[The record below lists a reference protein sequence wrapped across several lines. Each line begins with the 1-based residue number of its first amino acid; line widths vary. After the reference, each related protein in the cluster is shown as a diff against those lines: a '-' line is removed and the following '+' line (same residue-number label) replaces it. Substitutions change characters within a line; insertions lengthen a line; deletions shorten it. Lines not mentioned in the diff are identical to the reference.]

1 MNGVPG
7 KRRARALPLWSE
19 PCPHEV
25 VSGKSC
31 WCREAPLVELFRRAQ
46 SEKRARR
53 MIHPALPGKQDQGPL
68 CEDRSRFGVDFG
80 DHKRVKQ
87 HLVCGFRGQKPSVP
101 ECDFTPHH
109 TGSACFFTGDFPAF
123 PTQNLNIPRP
133 WTASIPWHSNIAT
146 STNFLVFLPCN

>member
-1 MNGVPG
+1 MCSESLQAANRNKPRRSSEWRAWE
-7 KRRARALPLWSE
+7 RRARALPLWSE

-87 HLVCGFRGQKPSVP
+87 HLVCGFRG
-101 ECDFTPHH
+101 
-109 TGSACFFTGDFPAF
+109 
-123 PTQNLNIPRP
+123 
-133 WTASIPWHSNIAT
+133 
-146 STNFLVFLPCN
+146 